1 MSEASNNM
9 TPYRGDNEIVTQ
21 LRIMIQLIDQ
31 MTNEFRNRLDRL
43 KRQYVNIIVGFK
55 LDLSKE
61 NLMLGR
67 LLGEL
72 TLVWISLWL
81 IIRIWVL
88 LILKKCPWDMGN
100 VLESSEIVSLKE
112 KNMEI
117 ILAKGVIIGTGT
129 IMLS

>member
-9 TPYRGDNEIVTQ
+9 TPYRGDNEIVIQ

-31 MTNEFRNRLDRL
+31 MTNKFRNRLDRL

-72 TLVWISLWL
+72 TLVWISL
-81 IIRIWVL
+81 
-88 LILKKCPWDMGN
+88 
-100 VLESSEIVSLKE
+100 
-112 KNMEI
+112 
-117 ILAKGVIIGTGT
+117 
-129 IMLS
+129 

>member
-1 MSEASNNM
+1 MLEASNNM

-31 MTNEFRNRLDRL
+31 MTNKFRNRLDRL

-72 TLVWISLWL
+72 TLVWISL
-81 IIRIWVL
+81 
-88 LILKKCPWDMGN
+88 
-100 VLESSEIVSLKE
+100 
-112 KNMEI
+112 
-117 ILAKGVIIGTGT
+117 
-129 IMLS
+129 

>member
-1 MSEASNNM
+1 M

-31 MTNEFRNRLDRL
+31 MTNKFRNRLDRL

-72 TLVWISLWL
+72 TLVWISL
-81 IIRIWVL
+81 
-88 LILKKCPWDMGN
+88 
-100 VLESSEIVSLKE
+100 
-112 KNMEI
+112 
-117 ILAKGVIIGTGT
+117 
-129 IMLS
+129 

>member
-1 MSEASNNM
+1 MLEASNNM
-9 TPYRGDNEIVTQ
+9 TPYREDNEIVTQ

-31 MTNEFRNRLDRL
+31 MTNEFRDMLDRL

-67 LLGEL
+67 LLDEL

-81 IIRIWVL
+81 IIQI
-88 LILKKCPWDMGN
+88 
-100 VLESSEIVSLKE
+100 
-112 KNMEI
+112 
-117 ILAKGVIIGTGT
+117 
-129 IMLS
+129 

>member
-31 MTNEFRNRLDRL
+31 MTNEFRDMLDRL

-67 LLGEL
+67 LLDEL

-81 IIRIWVL
+81 IIRI
-88 LILKKCPWDMGN
+88 
-100 VLESSEIVSLKE
+100 
-112 KNMEI
+112 
-117 ILAKGVIIGTGT
+117 
-129 IMLS
+129 

>member
-81 IIRIWVL
+81 IIRI
-88 LILKKCPWDMGN
+88 
-100 VLESSEIVSLKE
+100 
-112 KNMEI
+112 
-117 ILAKGVIIGTGT
+117 
-129 IMLS
+129 

>member
-1 MSEASNNM
+1 MSEASNNI

-72 TLVWISLWL
+72 TLVWISL
-81 IIRIWVL
+81 
-88 LILKKCPWDMGN
+88 
-100 VLESSEIVSLKE
+100 
-112 KNMEI
+112 
-117 ILAKGVIIGTGT
+117 
-129 IMLS
+129 

>member
-72 TLVWISLWL
+72 TLVWISL
-81 IIRIWVL
+81 
-88 LILKKCPWDMGN
+88 
-100 VLESSEIVSLKE
+100 
-112 KNMEI
+112 
-117 ILAKGVIIGTGT
+117 
-129 IMLS
+129 

>member
-31 MTNEFRNRLDRL
+31 MTNKFRNRLDRL

-72 TLVWISLWL
+72 TLVWISL
-81 IIRIWVL
+81 
-88 LILKKCPWDMGN
+88 
-100 VLESSEIVSLKE
+100 
-112 KNMEI
+112 
-117 ILAKGVIIGTGT
+117 
-129 IMLS
+129 

>member
-1 MSEASNNM
+1 M

-31 MTNEFRNRLDRL
+31 MTNKFRNRLDRL

-81 IIRIWVL
+81 IIRI
-88 LILKKCPWDMGN
+88 
-100 VLESSEIVSLKE
+100 
-112 KNMEI
+112 
-117 ILAKGVIIGTGT
+117 
-129 IMLS
+129 

>member
-1 MSEASNNM
+1 MSETSNNM
-9 TPYRGDNEIVTQ
+9 TPHRGDNEIVTQ

-31 MTNEFRNRLDRL
+31 MTNKFRNRLDRL

-72 TLVWISLWL
+72 TLVWISL
-81 IIRIWVL
+81 
-88 LILKKCPWDMGN
+88 
-100 VLESSEIVSLKE
+100 
-112 KNMEI
+112 
-117 ILAKGVIIGTGT
+117 
-129 IMLS
+129 

>member
-1 MSEASNNM
+1 M

-81 IIRIWVL
+81 IIRI
-88 LILKKCPWDMGN
+88 
-100 VLESSEIVSLKE
+100 
-112 KNMEI
+112 
-117 ILAKGVIIGTGT
+117 
-129 IMLS
+129 

>member
-1 MSEASNNM
+1 M

-72 TLVWISLWL
+72 TLVWISL
-81 IIRIWVL
+81 
-88 LILKKCPWDMGN
+88 
-100 VLESSEIVSLKE
+100 
-112 KNMEI
+112 
-117 ILAKGVIIGTGT
+117 
-129 IMLS
+129 